1 MGREKK
7 SVAEMISELLREA
20 AVLVGVFV
28 PMDMVFSEKPI
39 PRSVLVFGALI
50 FVLCFCLGVAIETVR
65 KP

>member
-39 PRSVLVFGALI
+39 PRTVLGFGAFI
-50 FVLCFCLGVAIETVR
+50 FVLCFTVGVAIETVK